1 MVVCEMLSNKLF
13 FIKLIH
19 STLFLFISASAIY
32 VLYSGI
38 AKNYN
43 WTLFLAIGVVLI
55 EGVVLIFNNWRCP
68 LTTLAKKYGA
78 EKGSVTDIFCPKW
91 FVPHVF
97 QSLTVVFV
105 SGLILLG
112 LNWFI

>member
-19 STLFLFISASAIY
+19 STLFLFISACTIY